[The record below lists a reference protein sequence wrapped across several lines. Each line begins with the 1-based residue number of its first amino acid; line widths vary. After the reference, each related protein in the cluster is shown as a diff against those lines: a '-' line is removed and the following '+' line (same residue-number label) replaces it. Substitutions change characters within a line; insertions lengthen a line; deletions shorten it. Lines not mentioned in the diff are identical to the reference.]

1 MSKQYTFQSISLLGI
16 LSLLFSIAILPP
28 LAISLFIHDGEM
40 DELLKSFL
48 IIITIGF
55 LLWFPFRTD
64 HMMLRK
70 KDGFLIVVFFWV
82 ILSIFGSIPFIIAF
96 DISLA
101 DSLFESVSGLTTTG
115 ATVLQGLDTMPPSI
129 LFYRA
134 ELQWIGGMG
143 LVVLAVAIIPRLGI
157 GGMSIYLAEA
167 PGPMKDEKLTSRL
180 MDSSRII
187 WRIYV
192 LITLS
197 CTLAYWLAGMTFF
210 DAISHSMA
218 TVSTGGFSTHDQSLG
233 YFQNPIIEYI
243 AVVFMLLGAINFSV
257 HYLAI
262 HKLSIMT
269 YIHDVEV
276 RAFFSTVIVVII
288 ICASSLSVYGYYDT
302 AEQSIRNSTFEVVS
316 VITSTGFGTVDFSLW
331 PTFLPLM
338 LILIS
343 FVGGCGG
350 STAGGMK
357 VLRMLVL
364 TKLSYREIKRLLH
377 PDGIFPVRLGGKGI
391 IQEKHLKGIFGYFS
405 LYIFTFVVLLLLMVL
420 ANVDQVTAFSAIATC
435 MNNMGPGLGEVT
447 MSFASLSDT
456 AKYISIA
463 AMLLGRLEIISILV
477 LFHPKFWTT

>member
-1 MSKQYTFQSISLLGI
+1 
-16 LSLLFSIAILPP
+16 
-28 LAISLFIHDGEM
+28 M
-40 DELLKSFL
+40 DELIETLL
-48 IIITIGF
+48 IVITIGF
-55 LLWFPFRTD
+55 LLWYPFKTRQIK
-64 HMMLRK
+64 LRK
-70 KDGFLIVVFFWV
+70 KDGFFIVVFFWV
-82 ILSIFGSIPFIIAF
+82 VLSVFGAIPFIIAF

-101 DSLFESVSGLTTTG
+101 DSFFESVSGLTTTG

-143 LVVLAVAIIPRLGI
+143 LVVLATAIIPRLGI

-180 MDSSRII
+180 VDSSRII

-192 LITLS
+192 LITVL
-197 CTLAYWLAGMTFF
+197 CALAYWLAGMSFF
-210 DAISHSMA
+210 DAVSHSMT

-233 YFQNPIIEYI
+233 YFQNPIIEFI

-257 HYLAI
+257 HYLAL
-262 HKLSIMT
+262 HKMSVIT
-269 YIHDVEV
+269 YFRDVEV
-276 RAFFSTVIVVII
+276 RAFFATIIVMVF
-288 ICASSLSVYGYYDT
+288 ICTLSLSFYGYY
-302 AEQSIRNSTFEVVS
+302 ENIGQSFRNSLFEVVS

-331 PTFLPLM
+331 PAFLPLS

-364 TKLSYREIKRLLH
+364 TRLSYREIKRLLH
-377 PDGIFPVRLGGKGI
+377 PAGNFPVRLGSKGI

-405 LYIFTFVVLLLLMVL
+405 LYILTFVILLLLMVMT
-420 ANVDQVTAFSAIATC
+420 NVDQVTAFSAIATC

-456 AKYISIA
+456 AKYIAIA

-477 LFHPKFWTT
+477 LFHPKFWTS